1 LLLSSSLAIYTTL
14 KVLKLYKLMLVVTH
28 VTSAHDH
35 AKEQL
40 CILPHQAILRRIN
53 KNHLSTNNVYV
64 LQYSN
69 TRAC

>member
-1 LLLSSSLAIYTTL
+1 
-14 KVLKLYKLMLVVTH
+14 MLVVTH